1 MYQYYLSPLASQWL
15 CIYVNWTLSGIDE
28 LIQIQMITG
37 SELGMGRSS
46 LWGFE
51 GRCRRIDMVIAAV
64 IFDVSRLSLFCSL
77 TMVMEICNFDSARD

>member
-1 MYQYYLSPLASQWL
+1 MYQYYLFPLASQWL

-28 LIQIQMITG
+28 LIQIITG
-37 SELGMGRSS
+37 SELGMGRSR

-64 IFDVSRLSLFCSL
+64 IFDVSILSLFSSL
-77 TMVMEICNFDSARD
+77 TMVMQICNFDSARD

>member
-28 LIQIQMITG
+28 LIQITTG
-37 SELGMGRSS
+37 SESGTGRSR

-51 GRCRRIDMVIAAV
+51 DERRSKDMVVAAE
-64 IFDVSRLSLFCSL
+64 IFDASRLSLFCSL
-77 TMVMEICNFDSARD
+77 SIVMKICNFDSARD